1 MFMPIL
7 TFLMKRWKG
16 SWADRLA
23 MRILGIDP
31 GSKATGYGFIDQQGN
46 RLLHLDNGAIFTKSQ
61 DALALRLQ
69 RIYQELCTLIA
80 KYQPEAVAVEQVFM
94 ARNPASALKLGHAR
108 GVALLAGINAG
119 LPVFEYSAL
128 QVKSAVVGY
137 GRAGKNQV
145 QQMTRTLLNLPE
157 IAQEDAADALAVA
170 ICHAHSRQLSGRLQ
184 NGKSF

>member
-1 MFMPIL
+1 
-7 TFLMKRWKG
+7 
-16 SWADRLA
+16 

-31 GSKATGYGFIDQQGN
+31 GSKATGYGFIEQQGN
-46 RLLHLDNGAIFTKSQ
+46 RLIHLDNGAIFTQSKA
-61 DALALRLQ
+61 ALAERLQ
-69 RIYQELCTLIA
+69 KIYQELCGLIE
-80 KYQPEAVAVEQVFM
+80 KFQPEAVAVEQVFM

-119 LPVFEYSAL
+119 LPVAEYSAL

-170 ICHAHSRQLSGRLQ
+170 ICHAHSHHLAKQINRTSQLSKR
-184 NGKSF
+184 NPR

>member
-1 MFMPIL
+1 
-7 TFLMKRWKG
+7 
-16 SWADRLA
+16 

-31 GSKATGYGFIDQQGN
+31 GSKATGYGFIEQQGN
-46 RLLHLDNGAIFTKSQ
+46 RLIHLDNGAIFTRSQ

-69 RIYQELCTLIA
+69 KIYRQLSELIEH
-80 KYQPEAVAVEQVFM
+80 YRPDAVAVEQVFM
-94 ARNPASALKLGHAR
+94 AKNPASALKLGHAR
-108 GVALLAGINAG
+108 GVALLAGINAE
-119 LPVFEYSAL
+119 LPVAEYSAL

-170 ICHAHSRQLSGRLQ
+170 ICHAHSHQLNNRLAV
-184 NGKSF
+184 KLESR

>member
-1 MFMPIL
+1 
-7 TFLMKRWKG
+7 
-16 SWADRLA
+16 

-31 GSKATGYGFIDQQGN
+31 GSKVTGYGFIEQQGN
-46 RLLHLDNGAIFTKSQ
+46 RLIHLDNGAIFTQSQ
-61 DALALRLQ
+61 DPLAVRLQ
-69 RIYQELCTLIA
+69 RIYKELCTLIE

-119 LPVFEYSAL
+119 LTVAEYSAL

-145 QQMTRTLLNLPE
+145 QHMTKVLLHLPE

-170 ICHAHSRQLSGRLQ
+170 ICHAHSHHLSQQVAQTPQQKR
-184 NGKSF
+184 KK

>member
-1 MFMPIL
+1 
-7 TFLMKRWKG
+7 
-16 SWADRLA
+16 

-31 GSKATGYGFIDQQGN
+31 GSRATGYGLIEQQGN
-46 RLLHLDNGAIFTKSQ
+46 RLLHLDNGAIFTQSGS
-61 DALALRLQ
+61 ALAQRLQ
-69 RIYQELCTLIA
+69 LIYQELERLIA
-80 KYQPEAVAVEQVFM
+80 TYQPEAVAVEQVFM

-119 LPVFEYSAL
+119 LPVIEYTAL

-137 GRAGKNQV
+137 GRAGKHQV

-170 ICHAHSRQLSGRLQ
+170 ICHAHSRHLKDQINRTTHLQ
-184 NGKSF
+184 QGKRR

>member
-1 MFMPIL
+1 
-7 TFLMKRWKG
+7 
-16 SWADRLA
+16 

-31 GSKATGYGFIDQQGN
+31 GSRATGYGLIEQQGN
-46 RLLHLDNGAIFTKSQ
+46 RLIHLDNGAIFTQSGS
-61 DALALRLQ
+61 ALAQRLQ
-69 RIYQELCTLIA
+69 LIYQELERLIA
-80 KYQPEAVAVEQVFM
+80 TYQPEAVAVEQVFM

-119 LPVFEYSAL
+119 LPVIEYTAL

-137 GRAGKNQV
+137 GRAGKHQV

-170 ICHAHSRQLSGRLQ
+170 ICHAHSRHLKDQINRTTHLQ
-184 NGKSF
+184 QGKRR